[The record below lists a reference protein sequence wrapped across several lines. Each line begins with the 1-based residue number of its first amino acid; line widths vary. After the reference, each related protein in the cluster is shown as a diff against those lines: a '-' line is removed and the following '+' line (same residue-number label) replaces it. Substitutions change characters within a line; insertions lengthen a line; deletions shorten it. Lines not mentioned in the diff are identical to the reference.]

1 MAYIE
6 DYDLAIGAVTL
17 AQFGGMSGRPYT
29 SYAQGRRVCGL
40 VAGVSG
46 AAIYALSDGREMRL
60 SAGEAALIPAASR
73 YTVRAADGESFVHY
87 TVNFTVLTGTGA
99 LEGINAS
106 ESIEIVRMSRPEHWK
121 TRLDALLRAWNG
133 RLPGYALRCRSE
145 LYALLSEFFDERM
158 RSAVG
163 GAAYEKT
170 LPALRLMEARYADQ
184 LTLHELAAACALSE
198 THFRRLFR
206 QAYNA
211 APIDYLLDL
220 RLKRADDLLMSGRC
234 TVAEAALQ
242 TGFRD
247 ESYFCRCFRRRM
259 GISPGRRMQA
269 ASGGARE

>member
-1 MAYIE
+1 M
-6 DYDLAIGAVTL
+6 
-17 AQFGGMSGRPYT
+17 
-29 SYAQGRRVCGL
+29 
-40 VAGVSG
+40 
-46 AAIYALSDGREMRL
+46 
-60 SAGEAALIPAASR
+60 
-73 YTVRAADGESFVHY
+73 HY
-87 TVNFTVLTGTGA
+87 TVNFTVLSGTGA
-99 LEGINAS
+99 LEGLNAS
-106 ESIEIVRMSRPEHWK
+106 ESIEIVRMSRPERWK
-121 TRLDALLRAWNG
+121 TRLDALLKAWNG

-170 LPALRLMEARYADQ
+170 LPALRLMEARYADH
-184 LTLHELAAACALSE
+184 LTLQDLAAACALSE

-259 GISPGRRMQA
+259 GISPGRRAQA
-269 ASGGARE
+269 GGGPRE